1 MKFLYIIENTN
12 QPGFH
17 EQVKTEIEKDEILI
31 GRGTGSDIH
40 LTSRMVSFRHAL
52 ITLRDETL
60 YVENLEPLHHS
71 VKVNHRTIE
80 KASLKAGDVL
90 KIGDVTL
97 EVISRDGIWGLLE
110 KRQGPYADEESRLG
124 KTIDRLTLSKR
135 FPSIFMISLVFA
147 ALILFLFLYEPLR
160 GDNPTVWMTG
170 PLAEAH
176 RNLEEDCQACHVQAF
191 QKVDGNACSQCH
203 AHQKHAAGLPLV
215 FGKSADSRINC
226 LTCHRE
232 HTEKRNIVS
241 RNPSLCLNCH
251 RNIGEVAPRSSLVSI
266 RGFDETHPE
275 LTLLAQGEKDSANIK
290 FNHKI
295 HLEKV
300 PVSVPGTEEKRSM
313 NCNDCHSPVPP
324 GNYMERIEYKNMCI
338 LCHPLAI
345 DTPSQTLGIPHASPA
360 IIRALL
366 KSPVDLINYP
376 GNQTGKDAKFPQTN
390 VGDESDKVKSK
401 IQNKKQALEKYVNWV
416 RQAGGRSEIEAQIF
430 YEEKGGCVQCHY
442 LDSDPA
448 DSSKP
453 VNGQVNRDQRSSD
466 QNLPQVRRPE
476 ILRKFLSAAQFNHKK
491 HDSLGCEFC
500 HIGALE
506 SEKASDLLMPSI
518 QVCSSCHANPE
529 SHLSDCIQCHL
540 FHTPSVSLH

>member
-1 MKFLYIIENTN
+1 MKFLYIIENTS

-17 EQVKTEIEKDEILI
+17 DQLKTEIEKDEILI
-31 GRGTGSDIH
+31 GRGSGSDIH
-40 LTSRMVSFRHAL
+40 LVSRMVSFRHAL

-71 VKVNHRTIE
+71 VKVNHRTIK

-90 KIGDVTL
+90 IIGDIRL
-97 EVISRDGIWGLLE
+97 EVISRAGVWGLLE
-110 KRQGPYADEESRLG
+110 KRQGPDADEESRLG
-124 KTIDRLTLSKR
+124 KAVNRLTLSKR
-135 FPSIFMISLVFA
+135 FPSIFMISMIFA
-147 ALILFLFLYEPLR
+147 ASILFLFLYEPLS
-160 GDNPTVWMTG
+160 GNNPTVWMTG

-191 QKVDGNACSQCH
+191 ERVVGHACSQCH
-203 AHQKHAAGLPLV
+203 AYQKHAAGLPLV
-215 FGKSADSRINC
+215 FGKSADSRIHC

-241 RNPSLCLNCH
+241 RNPSLCLDCH
-251 RNIGEVAPRSSLVSI
+251 RNIREVAPGSSLVSI

-275 LTLLAQGEKDSANIK
+275 LTLLAQGGKDPSNIK

-300 PVSVPGTEEKRSM
+300 TVRVPGTGEERSM
-313 NCNDCHSPVPP
+313 DCNDCHSPVPP
-324 GNYMERIEYKNMCI
+324 GNYMERIEYNNGCI

-345 DTPSQTLGIPHASPA
+345 VTPSQTMEIPHASPA

-366 KSPVDLINYP
+366 KSPDEFFNYP
-376 GNQTGKDAKFPQTN
+376 SHQTGENAKFLQTN
-390 VGDESDKVKSK
+390 AGDESDTVKSK
-401 IQNKKQALEKYVNWV
+401 IPNKKQWLENYNSWV
-416 RQAGGRSEIEAQIF
+416 RQAGGRSKIETQIF
-430 YEEKGGCVQCHY
+430 YKEKGGCIQCHY
-442 LDSDPA
+442 LDFDPA
-448 DSSKP
+448 DSAKP
-453 VNGQVNRDQRSSD
+453 VMGQVNRDQRSSD
-466 QNLPQVRRPE
+466 RKLPQVRRPE

-491 HDSLGCEFC
+491 HDSLGCELC
-500 HIGALE
+500 HIDALD
-506 SEKASDLLMPSI
+506 SEKASDLLLPSI

-540 FHTPSVSLH
+540 FHAPSGAIQ